1 MKWRSCLLVGLI
13 LVGAGV
19 LGIVA
24 SDDNALYLGGVRLE
38 FLQNND
44 GGWDWPL
51 NDGNPG
57 STSPVNTIGPIAMG
71 LARAE
76 WNDTDPAFRAA
87 LADTGG
93 LLLKKTNNFS
103 PSDGYLATA
112 LDSVFGGTTYRD
124 FLTAKFYGPL
134 AAGTYN
140 RNGAGTLYTTASYV
154 QSIRTARAGNNMAEW
169 DLGMGAVA
177 AVACGADPAAWVAG
191 IKAELNEHNSSASK
205 AGYYDVIGLAG
216 AVYGLAVAG
225 ADFDPTTGDL
235 AAASSLHDLADILA
249 GYQITTGTG
258 AGGFAWN
265 ANYVIPSD
273 TNEQVQ
279 ETAYAILALSAVDR
293 SEYLSVIEAAAEWL
307 IAFQLGTGGWGN
319 YAGSGENN
327 EVTGEAMWGIHGV
340 YLADVWVGPGGSDS
354 GFGFG
359 FLPFASVQKG
369 VETIEGFGGTVHVA
383 AGTYPGSVTFSA
395 GSTTLV
401 SDSGA
406 AATTIGGSVQINA
419 ANVRIG
425 RMYEGFK
432 LTGSITVG
440 AGVDASMI
448 HINWNDIYAVV
459 TNGGAGWLDAT
470 FNYWGEDGP
479 DTIGLVDVDPYLPV
493 PSDVVLGYMSALG
506 LTPHQAIEYAYF
518 VLGGIGDSPEV
529 EAGPVLGLLPG
540 GAGGGA
546 GGALDGYVVGS
557 TVPLFLALTDPVTG
571 EPVVDALVTYTV
583 VCTLEDGTC
592 EVVSFGV
599 MLYDAAAG
607 GYVFTLDTT
616 GLVPGSYVVYLGTD
630 DGQSVSYTIVLTE

>member
-1 MKWRSCLLVGLI
+1 MKWRSCLLVGLV

-38 FLQNND
+38 SLQNND

-57 STSPVNTIGPIAMG
+57 SASPLNTIGPIAMG

-76 WNDTDPAFRAA
+76 WNGSNPAFRAA
-87 LADTGG
+87 LASAGG
-93 LLLKKTNNFS
+93 LLLTKTGNFS
-103 PSDGYLATA
+103 PSDGYLAAA

-124 FLTAKFYGPL
+124 YVMANFYGPL

-140 RNGAGTLYTTASYV
+140 RNGSGTLYSTAAYI
-154 QSIRTARAGNNMAEW
+154 QLIRVNRAGLGNMAEW

-177 AVACGADPAAWVAG
+177 AVACGGDPAAWVSG
-191 IKAELNEHNSSASK
+191 IKAELNEHNSNA
-205 AGYYDVIGLAG
+205 YYDVIGLAG

-225 ADFDPTTGDL
+225 ADFNPTTGDL
-235 AAASSLHDLADILA
+235 AAASNLRDLADILA
-249 GYQITTGTG
+249 GYQITTGAG

-265 ANYVIPSD
+265 ANWVIPSD
-273 TNEQVQ
+273 GDEAVQ

-293 SEYLSVIEAAAEWL
+293 TEYLSVIEAAAEWL

-327 EVTGEAMWGIHGV
+327 EVTGEAMWGVHGV

-359 FLPFASVQKG
+359 FLPFATIQKAIA
-369 VETIEGFGGTVHVA
+369 TIEGVDGTVHVA
-383 AGTYPGSVTFSA
+383 AGTYPGAVTFSA

-401 SDSGA
+401 SDLGA

-425 RMYEGFK
+425 RMYEGFE
-432 LTGSITVG
+432 LIGSITVG

-448 HINWNDIYAVV
+448 HINWNDIYNLV
-459 TNGGAGWLDAT
+459 TNEGLGWLDAT
-470 FNYWGEDGP
+470 YNYWGEGSA
-479 DTIGLVDVDPYLPV
+479 TIGLVDTYPSLPA
-493 PSDVVLGYMSALG
+493 PSDVIQGYMSALG
-506 LTPHQAIEYAYF
+506 LTPIQAIEYAYGF
-518 VLGGIGDSPEV
+518 LPDRPEV
-529 EAGPVLGLLPG
+529 APPPGYTLSLPTG
-540 GAGGGA
+540 DGGGGA

-557 TVPLFLALTDPVTG
+557 TVPLFLALTDPFTG

-583 VCTLEDGTC
+583 VCMLEDGTSA
-592 EVVSFGV
+592 VVGFGV
-599 MLYDAAAG
+599 MTYDAAAG

-616 GLVPGSYVVYLGTD
+616 GLAPGTYVAYLGTD
-630 DGQSVSYTIVLTE
+630 DGQSITYTIVLTE